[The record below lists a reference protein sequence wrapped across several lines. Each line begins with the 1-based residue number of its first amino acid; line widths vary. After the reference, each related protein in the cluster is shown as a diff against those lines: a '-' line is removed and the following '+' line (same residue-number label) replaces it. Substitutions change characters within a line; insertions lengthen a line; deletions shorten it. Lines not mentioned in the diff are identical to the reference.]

1 MQSMSAAGPGR
12 HGVAQCTFEVLGQQG
27 HSLHEAGRGELL
39 AIAYYAKIP
48 PLFTQL

>member
-1 MQSMSAAGPGR
+1 MVGDV
-12 HGVAQCTFEVLGQQG
+12 HGVAQCTFDEVLGPQG
-27 HSLHEAGRGELL
+27 HSLHEAGRGEPL